1 MEGSEIEHSDN
12 KVSNHKPINDLD
24 IDTNLESEENSEEAS
39 PLPETMKYY
48 SSSAGQ
54 VLILYNYFRSLLLVL
69 IIYFCIEFI
78 A

>member
-1 MEGSEIEHSDN
+1 MEGSEIDHSVS
-12 KVSNHKPINDLD
+12 KVLNHKPINDLD

-54 VLILYNYFRSLLLVL
+54 VLILYNSLCCC
-69 IIYFCIEFI
+69 YCC
-78 A
+78 